1 MYMSPPTDSICIS
14 MFHVSHVADEKHF
27 FKQLTFFLLK
37 WPLAPCI
44 IFILKPCLL
53 LSNDLKVY

>member
-27 FKQLTFFLLK
+27 FKQLTFFQK

-44 IFILKPCLL
+44 IFRCLSLKTVLTA
-53 LSNDLKVY
+53 KQ